1 MDNEGDDKE
10 GLNKFNHSNEDVL
23 ILIKIL
29 NVFFFFKVIYNKI
42 KLKYKKVEKSRPV
55 LGPMFDIKD
64 LKEAKLKQLKINKC
78 HKILRE
84 IFFNMMFIWV
94 LFVVCYSNRNQ
105 YSYNYK
111 DLMKNSF
118 ISYQKV
124 NSFFI
129 YCFFSA
135 KASFTRP
142 FYQIL

>member
-1 MDNEGDDKE
+1 M
-10 GLNKFNHSNEDVL
+10 H
-23 ILIKIL
+23 
-29 NVFFFFKVIYNKI
+29 
-42 KLKYKKVEKSRPV
+42 R

-118 ISYQKV
+118 SSYQKV
-124 NSFFI
+124 TSFFI
-129 YCFFSA
+129 YYFFSA

-142 FYQIL
+142 